1 MMSDTT
7 FTAPVPATDG
17 LNFACVL
24 DGIGGASPLDW
35 DGIAAWEPDNGP
47 LWVHLDRGAPDAVK
61 WLEEQISI
69 PADARAALLAAETR
83 PRAFNADEGMVV
95 ILRGIN
101 QNSGSSADDM
111 VAIRIWIEEHR
122 IISLRHRRLM
132 TPRLIYSSLIEE
144 GGGPSTS
151 SGVLLRLADKL
162 TEQMN
167 SIVIGLD
174 EKLDGIEARLEAR
187 NLAPLRTELADIRQS
202 CVTLRRFIGPQ
213 REVLSVLQLDRPAWM
228 DHALGRS
235 LRETSDRLLRYLEEL
250 DAARERAVVIRDEIA
265 NRLSE
270 DMNRNMYALSIIA
283 GIFLPLGLLTGLLGI
298 NVGGM
303 PGVESS
309 SAFWVTCALLLV
321 IAAGEIWLFRK
332 LKWVGGG

>member
-1 MMSDTT
+1 MSETT
-7 FTAPVPATDG
+7 STTPTPIGDG
-17 LNFACVL
+17 LNFACAL
-24 DGIGGASPLDW
+24 DRSGGGSPLNW
-35 DGIAAWEPDNGP
+35 DGIAAWKAEDGP
-47 LWVHLDRGAPDAVK
+47 LWVHLDRSAPAAVA
-61 WLEEQISI
+61 WLEQQTSI
-69 PADARAALLAAETR
+69 PEDARAALLAAETR
-83 PRAFNADEGMVV
+83 PRAFTADQGMVV

-101 QNSGSSADDM
+101 QNSGSEADDM

-132 TPRLIYSSLIEE
+132 TPRLIYSELTEK
-144 GGGPSTS
+144 GGGPTTS
-151 SGVLLRLADKL
+151 SALLLRLADRL

-167 SIVIGLD
+167 IIVIGLD
-174 EKLDGIEARLEAR
+174 ERLDGIEAGLEAR
-187 NLAPLRTELADIRQS
+187 NLAPLRSELAKTRLS

-213 REVLSVLQLDRPAWM
+213 REALAVLQTDRPAWM
-228 DHALGRS
+228 ETALNRS

-270 DMNRNMYALSIIA
+270 DMNRTMYALSVIA

-303 PGVESS
+303 PGVESGD
-309 SAFWVTCALLLV
+309 AFWITCALLLV

-332 LKWVGGG
+332 LKWV